1 MVSGSTTRPAEG
13 QHRRP
18 SSIADQAMMNS
29 SVGQRP
35 VLASTKQGPFSQ
47 TTDCVSL
54 QGATASPTQQPATF
68 GDIENAAALR
78 DMLPSGRIAGGRAP
92 CTGPGRGVIT
102 TSIDEGV
109 ELDSDLCSTA
119 SICSN
124 FSRDSHIESVSSQGS
139 ASKNLFLLEG
149 AGGGGSLARNEV
161 FGELGQVLNTS
172 SQSISTGIGSPFMSF
187 DSNVEA
193 DLMSSLSSCV
203 QPPGHASASPPP
215 PLLQQANQNLVAA
228 TMTPPFSSKFSHGG
242 AGAACRDN
250 ARACLRE
257 SRSPVSFRE
266 GRRASDEVLAHGVIA
281 FRQRLRDTMK
291 TRGVAELRKE
301 METLQSRYRPNL
313 TEEELFQL
321 QLEHVQYQEVCRRR
335 QWSLDETQQPAIEHT
350 VSNVRSLSSG
360 SRKGSQKLNLGQ
372 SEQLSCGLTCA
383 VVRGAGPLADPY
395 GALQQTATAPY
406 PLKMAEFI
414 AKSSLHQNIIQNR
427 LQQLLL
433 QRTSHPGGPELLPS
447 LHQQFQ
453 QLQIESSC
461 PQGNTSHPLPQ
472 KPPALAPHYAAL
484 IVAGAVA
491 PGCIL
496 PTFNFPAAPVPSQTD
511 PTAAIASSTESG
523 LATDS
528 SATPLLVAKQ
538 EADFG
543 AYKGG
548 IGVPLHHSP
557 VPPRL
562 MRRHFVRQSSYKLT
576 QQQVSQVVAVAGDE
590 ELELNNLL
598 QWQPGCDLLPQ
609 LSPTFEETNEEEDGE
624 GKDNNGKSP
633 PPDSM
638 DLA

>member
-1 MVSGSTTRPAEG
+1 
-13 QHRRP
+13 
-18 SSIADQAMMNS
+18 MNSS

-54 QGATASPTQQPATF
+54 QGATASPTQAPATF
-68 GDIENAAALR
+68 GDMENAAP
-78 DMLPSGRIAGGRAP
+78 DILPSGRTPGVATGGRAP
-92 CTGPGRGVIT
+92 GTGGPGRGVIT

-149 AGGGGSLARNEV
+149 AGGGGGGSLARNEV
-161 FGELGQVLNTS
+161 FGEMGQVLNTS

-215 PLLQQANQNLVAA
+215 TLLQQANQNLVAA
-228 TMTPPFSSKFSHGG
+228 TTTPPFSSKFSHGG
-242 AGAACRDN
+242 AGAACRGDN

-301 METLQSRYRPNL
+301 MEKLQSRYRPNL

-335 QWSLDETQQPAIEHT
+335 QWSLDETHQPSAEHT

-360 SRKGSQKLNLGQ
+360 SRNGSQRLNFGQ

-395 GALQQTATAPY
+395 AALQQAPY

-433 QRTSHPGGPELLPS
+433 QRTPHPGGGGPELLPS

-453 QLQIESSC
+453 QLQIESSSC
-461 PQGNTSHPLPQ
+461 PQGNPSHPLPQ
-472 KPPALAPHYAAL
+472 KTPALAPHYAAL
-484 IVAGAVA
+484 IGAGPVA

-496 PTFNFPAAPVPSQTD
+496 PTFNFPAAAAAALPSQTD
-511 PTAAIASSTESG
+511 PAAVASSSTESTA

-528 SATPLLVAKQ
+528 SAAPLLVAKQ
-538 EADFG
+538 EVDFG
-543 AYKGG
+543 VYKGS

-576 QQQVSQVVAVAGDE
+576 QQQVSQVVSATGDE